1 MSCRIGINN
10 LVKSVIKDKPWFSF
24 NEKENYIEVLDSPNN
39 KINRN
44 SSFGVAK
51 SLSEKLNK
59 VVNNGYKQIGDVFY
73 PNYMNQ
79 KRIVEINPSK
89 KQLDLIKATNEKEI
103 LEIEAEIKEE
113 QLQKEFDFLT
123 NEANISINYE
133 GDITIN
139 PTNIVQI
146 TEDNKISV
154 DLLRG
159 VSEQEEIDQQEIDQ
173 PYYQLASNL
182 VNPAIEELDKYLL
195 DFLKGFNV
203 KSKEFEELKS
213 RLGVNALGATDVLNK
228 LIWYVKNRNEE
239 TLPEEAAHMIVALM
253 GEKNPDIIEL
263 LANIKNWSEYEAI
276 KNQYLPIYNDENKVK
291 IEAVGKLI
299 AKALVK
305 NYKANGLDKNKL
317 QKALDNIINFIEEI
331 LSSLSF
337 NNVFMYNESVADHI
351 AINVLSGNKDYI
363 YKIKNLNS
371 NLNAIQEINNNPHAK
386 EIINTFSSKN
396 VKMTG
401 SLAIA
406 GTENI
411 RRPEGQGI
419 HDIDFKVKNFEIFEN
434 EVEAKIPS
442 NAVPAHYGWHKKQ
455 YSTFAYLIPAE
466 GYSIRVIERKDDFTN
481 GSITDYKLY
490 NEKNEEVEVTQLNLM
505 SVDFFVY
512 KEGSNQK
519 DFDYSTEFIP
529 ASLVYEGKMSLGGKS
544 NPYFF
549 NRDKDQEDYVLRDP
563 KSFIPF
569 EKHIY
574 YQLADE
580 SSIKPGVEELF
591 DSNPE
596 LANIGTAEQYSQYLD
611 SIFPDSQLKD
621 IFYHRSNVKF
631 EKFDNSK
638 LNKLTGGVFDF
649 AKESG
654 LEKYG
659 KNLYSVLLNVK
670 KLGEGFILKNG
681 EDGLQ
686 STEMIF
692 DGSAKDVY
700 SVPDESQI
708 HILGNKQDIEGFK
721 EFVDNTANL
730 ENEMPSFQEKSVIDL
745 LQDIISN
752 RDISKAEHILDKL
765 SAKFNIPWQWS
776 TDPNEKG
783 SIKNG
788 VVYINKNSF
797 TEDTLFHEF
806 AHPFV
811 EYLAL
816 NNPTVYKI
824 LASNS
829 SKVVNAQTGKTVK
842 EEVESKYGDYSKED
856 LEKEIITEAIGLAA
870 IDQLTEE
877 NKPAFQ
883 SILDRFLN
891 FISELFG
898 FNVTLNT
905 TFKEIADTIFDD
917 TYSQD
922 LAPYLQGNY
931 FQRDNSLT
939 RDQIEQRFTDWTNRF
954 ELDPIEHKYMDSLTD
969 EILDSVSTVI
979 IQPLYDARG
988 SKLKTDLKSL
998 TGYAYGA
1005 VFGTAEHNIIQF
1017 FIDQNLNDDKSI
1029 KEDRFYDVEL
1039 LKANNLH
1046 IVDTITSDTKI
1057 PVKGFINDNIIQQSL
1072 QFVDNY
1078 LDFVKETYGE
1088 DAHIWTEQIVYDSSF
1103 PISKDRKTPL
1113 IGTADIVI
1121 VMNDGS
1127 YVVHDWK
1134 TTESKYAN
1142 RPKEAL
1148 QDIKKQ
1154 AYKEQIGTYGKM
1166 IGGNFKGGI
1175 VYPIGANKGYN
1186 VLTKLPL
1193 FPQQLEFPQPDPL
1206 KADPTNF
1213 FLYPVTVSGDEKVI
1227 ENSIEE
1233 LIIKLRFL
1241 QKKIMNK
1248 EYSLDEEEEYYDR
1261 KKSSDEIE
1269 RAIEDLETRKSFES
1283 ILRYGLDLHNEIE
1296 SILDEMNLDQVE
1308 KAQEQ
1313 IMVYLQLPSYGEYLE
1328 LKGNDLDKLVA
1339 FDYKT
1344 GRLFKKLDIKRTEL
1358 LTKQGEAEGILEL
1371 NKAEKKYS
1379 ILGKLFK
1386 GISGISDIKT
1396 LALFHKLKS
1405 KLYNRADRKTK
1416 NDLSV
1421 INKLEKDLKDYGS
1434 KNGLSI
1440 FKVYHKFLRKN
1451 SEGKPLPKLIK
1462 RVKDEFYEDIYQAIQ
1477 EDDTNKLSQYFDL
1490 TAYSEKLEEAI
1501 ENYKVK
1507 YQDISER
1514 REFFPEEITAF
1525 RNRVK
1530 STDTDENLIKQM
1542 RLDYYNRQLMKFT
1555 NNRTLIQNGKINQ
1568 QAVNHLF
1575 RTKDGKTFIKDHI
1588 ISFKESKIEEYYT
1601 SEFNEILNNPEL
1613 KNFYDFLIQ
1622 QNKYAQELNLIDYS
1636 QIYNFI
1642 PSVIASTIEQAE
1654 RGDLGSLST
1663 YDKLK
1668 RSVDVEF
1675 IDENTISKVVINP
1688 ITNEPEY
1695 QVQKLMQN
1703 DLSVDKDGVKDYT
1716 NYSLDLG
1723 YVYALYSMELH
1734 NYSTKLDLAPIGDAL
1749 INMEKTKST
1758 IKTNKWSTVVK
1769 DENGNVIEEK
1779 LGVGGINET
1788 NITFVKESI
1797 ERDVY
1802 GITHAST
1809 RDIAIPFFKF
1819 FNKEG
1824 KLSINMGKI
1833 SGTKL
1838 LRGTVAFN
1846 SHTNLGLN
1854 TLSAL
1859 GTYFGGTVNA
1869 YFEANRSDQMTKK
1882 DLIKAS
1888 NASASI
1894 FSNTLMGDKHLT
1906 LINLLDPMME
1916 NENLSRATLLSST
1929 KLRKVLNVNM
1939 LYELMRRADRAVQYN
1954 VALAV
1959 SMNYMIV
1966 NDELVNINEY
1976 IRANTTLNGKTYSQL
1991 LKEGNIN
1998 SINEI
2003 RKEIE
2008 KAIKTAK
2015 ETQSVYVLSNME
2027 GDNLDTPLTDDH
2039 VDKLRTVIKKQN
2051 SQIIGNMSQRDKM
2064 GLKNYALG
2072 QAASQYRNWMPALLQ
2087 QRFGSAEMDNDL
2099 NRLNWGKVRTTFNA
2113 LVNKDIISMT
2123 KSLFFDI
2130 NDIALGR
2137 IRSKYEEL
2145 LQDHLDK
2152 GGVESS
2158 FETYENFVEYYIAN
2172 VRSTLKELS
2181 VLISLAMLFSALASA
2196 MGWDDDDKKKSGAQ
2210 KTSYKVYSKLM
2221 SELTF
2226 FYSPSQQATIFGNV
2240 LPVLNTV
2247 ANVGKLAESLAAE
2260 SWYNTKQGI
2269 FNIDETKNI
2278 RETTPTKYAFKLP
2291 VLKEATTWM
2300 AMFNDDFRKEYNI
2313 TVQYK

>member
-139 PTNIVQI
+139 PANIVQI
-146 TEDNKISV
+146 TKDNKISV

-159 VSEQEEIDQQEIDQ
+159 VSEQEEIDQQEINQ
-173 PYYQLASNL
+173 PYLQLASNL

-299 AKALVK
+299 AKSLVK

-363 YKIKNLNS
+363 YKIKNLNP

-386 EIINTFSSKN
+386 GIINTFSSKN

-442 NAVPAHYGWHKKQ
+442 NAVPSHYGWHKKQ

-466 GYSIRVIERKDDFTN
+466 GYTIRVIERKNDDDFSN
-481 GSITDYKLY
+481 GSITDYRLY

-519 DFDYSTEFIP
+519 DFEYSTEFIP

-549 NRDKDQEDYVLRDP
+549 NRDKDQEDYVLRNP

-580 SSIKPGVEELF
+580 SSIKPGVKELF

-596 LANIGTAEQYSQYLD
+596 LANIGTAEIGID
-611 SIFPDSQLKD
+611 SIKA
-621 IFYHRSNVKF
+621 KF
-631 EKFDNSK
+631 G
-638 LNKLTGGVFDF
+638 TGEEIVVF
-649 AKESG
+649 EP
-654 LEKYG
+654 E
-659 KNLYSVLLNVK
+659 
-670 KLGEGFILKNG
+670 
-681 EDGLQ
+681 
-686 STEMIF
+686 
-692 DGSAKDVY
+692 
-700 SVPDESQI
+700 QI
-708 HILGNKQDIEGFK
+708 HILGSKQDVEGFK

-730 ENEMPSFQEKSVIDL
+730 ENEMSSFQQKSVSDL

-824 LASNS
+824 LVSNS
-829 SKVVNAQTGKTVK
+829 SKVINAQTGKTVK

-870 IDQLTEE
+870 IDQLTEK
-877 NKPAFQ
+877 NKSAFQ

-939 RDQIEQRFTDWTNRF
+939 RDQIEQRFTEWTNRF
-954 ELDPIEHKYMDSLTD
+954 NLDPIEHKYMDSLTD
-969 EILDSVSTVI
+969 EILDSVSTVV

-988 SKLKTDLKSL
+988 SKLKTDTKSL
-998 TGYAYGA
+998 TEYAYGA

-1017 FIDQNLNDDKSI
+1017 FIDQNLNSDKSI

-1103 PISKDRKTPL
+1103 PVSKDKKTPL

-1134 TTESKYAN
+1134 TTESKYGN

-1213 FLYPVTVSGDEKVI
+1213 FLYPVTISGDEKVI

-1248 EYSLDEEEEYYDR
+1248 EYSLNEEEYYDR

-1283 ILRYGLDLHNEIE
+1283 IIRYGLDLHNEIE
-1296 SILDEMNLDQVE
+1296 TILDDMNLDQVE

-1313 IMVYLQLPSYGEYLE
+1313 LVVYLQLPAYGEYLE
-1328 LKGNDLDKLVA
+1328 LKGNDLDKLDA
-1339 FDYKT
+1339 FRVKT
-1344 GRLFKKLDIKRTEL
+1344 ERLFKKLDIKRTEL

-1416 NDLSV
+1416 NDLSI

-1451 SEGKPLPKLIK
+1451 SEGKPIPKLIK

-1477 EDDTNKLSQYFDL
+1477 ENDTNKLSQYFDL

-1575 RTKDGKTFIKDHI
+1575 KFKDGKAFIKDHI

-1613 KNFYDFLIQ
+1613 KNFYDFLIN

-1636 QIYNFI
+1636 QIYTFV

-1675 IDENTISKVVINP
+1675 IDENTLSKVVINP

-1703 DLSVDKDGVKDYT
+1703 NLSVDKDGVKDYT

-1749 INMEKTKST
+1749 INMEKTKNT
-1758 IKTNKWSTVVK
+1758 IKTNKWGTVVK
-1769 DENGNVIEEK
+1769 DASGNIIEEK

-1802 GITHAST
+1802 GVTHAST

-1916 NENLSRATLLSST
+1916 NENLHRATLLSST
-1929 KLRKVLNVNM
+1929 KLRKILNVNM
-1939 LYELMRRADRAVQYN
+1939 LYELMRRADRAIQYN

-2181 VLISLAMLFSALASA
+2181 VLLSLAMLFSALASA

-2247 ANVGKLAESLAAE
+2247 ANVGKLTESLAAE

>member
-173 PYYQLASNL
+173 PYYQLA
-182 VNPAIEELDKYLL
+182 
-195 DFLKGFNV
+195 
-203 KSKEFEELKS
+203 
-213 RLGVNALGATDVLNK
+213 
-228 LIWYVKNRNEE
+228 
-239 TLPEEAAHMIVALM
+239 
-253 GEKNPDIIEL
+253 
-263 LANIKNWSEYEAI
+263 
-276 KNQYLPIYNDENKVK
+276 
-291 IEAVGKLI
+291 
-299 AKALVK
+299 
-305 NYKANGLDKNKL
+305 
-317 QKALDNIINFIEEI
+317 
-331 LSSLSF
+331 
-337 NNVFMYNESVADHI
+337 
-351 AINVLSGNKDYI
+351 
-363 YKIKNLNS
+363 
-371 NLNAIQEINNNPHAK
+371 
-386 EIINTFSSKN
+386 
-396 VKMTG
+396 
-401 SLAIA
+401 
-406 GTENI
+406 
-411 RRPEGQGI
+411 
-419 HDIDFKVKNFEIFEN
+419 
-434 EVEAKIPS
+434 
-442 NAVPAHYGWHKKQ
+442 
-455 YSTFAYLIPAE
+455 
-466 GYSIRVIERKDDFTN
+466 
-481 GSITDYKLY
+481 
-490 NEKNEEVEVTQLNLM
+490 
-505 SVDFFVY
+505 
-512 KEGSNQK
+512 
-519 DFDYSTEFIP
+519 
-529 ASLVYEGKMSLGGKS
+529 
-544 NPYFF
+544 
-549 NRDKDQEDYVLRDP
+549 
-563 KSFIPF
+563 
-569 EKHIY
+569 
-574 YQLADE
+574 DE

-596 LANIGTAEQYSQYLD
+596 LANIGTQEQYSQYLD
-611 SIFPDSQLKD
+611 SIFPDNKIEYRGDTKNLKELYYSESSKIVGNLKIGNKNKLGSGVYTTPDLNFAIKFAEQNDGEVYRVLINTKNQLTYNSRIEFLKD
-621 IFYHRSNVKF
+621 VSNFYNLDNKTPTGLDVDNFVK
-631 EKFDNSK
+631 EKQ
-638 LNKLTGGVFDF
+638 
-649 AKESG
+649 KENISI
-654 LEKYG
+654 Y
-659 KNLYSVLLNVK
+659 VK
-670 KLGEGFILKNG
+670 KAGV
-681 EDGLQ
+681 
-686 STEMIF
+686 T
-692 DGSAKDVY
+692 
-700 SVPDESQI
+700 DETVSPVLNTF
-708 HILGNKQDIEGFK
+708 ILGNEQDIEGFK

-730 ENEMPSFQEKSVIDL
+730 ENEMPFFQEKSVTDL

-776 TDPNEKG
+776 TDSNEKG

-788 VVYINKNSF
+788 VVYINKNLF

-829 SKVVNAQTGKTVK
+829 SKVINAQTGKTVK

-877 NKPAFQ
+877 NKSAFQ

-954 ELDPIEHKYMDSLTD
+954 KLDPIEHKYMDSLTD
-969 EILDSVSTVI
+969 EILDSVSTVV
-979 IQPLYDARG
+979 IQPLYDASG
-988 SKLKTDLKSL
+988 SKLKTDLKSV

-1017 FIDQNLNDDKSI
+1017 LIDQNLNDDKSI
-1029 KEDRFYDVEL
+1029 KEDRFYDLDL

-1057 PVKGFINDNIIQQSL
+1057 PVKGVINDTILEQSVE
-1072 QFVDNY
+1072 FVDNY
-1078 LDFVKETYGE
+1078 LNFVQETYGE
-1088 DAHIWTEQIVYDSSF
+1088 DVHIWTEQIVYDSSF
-1103 PISKDRKTPL
+1103 PISKDKKTPL
-1113 IGTADIVI
+1113 IGTADLIIVKE
-1121 VMNDGS
+1121 DGS
-1127 YVVHDWK
+1127 YFVHDWK

-1175 VYPIGANKGYN
+1175 VYPIGANKGYD

-1193 FPQQLEFPQPDPL
+1193 FPQELEFPQPNPL

-1233 LIIKLRFL
+1233 LIVKLRFL

-1283 ILRYGLDLHNEIE
+1283 IIRYGLDLHNEIE
-1296 SILDEMNLDQVE
+1296 SILDDMNLDQVE

-1328 LKGNDLDKLVA
+1328 LKGNDLDKLDA
-1339 FDYKT
+1339 FRVKT
-1344 GRLFKKLDIKRTEL
+1344 ERLFKKLDIKRTEL

-1371 NKAEKKYS
+1371 NKAEKKYG

-1405 KLYNRADRKTK
+1405 KLYNRADRETK
-1416 NDLSV
+1416 KDLTL

-1451 SEGKPLPKLIK
+1451 SEGKPIPKLVK
-1462 RVKDEFYEDIYQAIQ
+1462 KVKDEFYEDIYKAIQ
-1477 EDDTNKLSQYFDL
+1477 EDDVVKLSQYFDL
-1490 TAYSEKLEEAI
+1490 TAYNEKLEEAI

-1525 RNRVK
+1525 RNRVQ

-1542 RLDYYNRQLMKFT
+1542 RLDYYNRQLMKFK

-1575 RTKDGKTFIKDHI
+1575 RTKDNKIYIKDHI
-1588 ISFKESKIEEYYT
+1588 ISFKENKIKEYYT
-1601 SEFNEILNNPEL
+1601 NEFNEILNNPEL
-1613 KNFYDFLIQ
+1613 NNFYNFLIN

-1636 QIYNFI
+1636 QIYTFV

-1663 YDKLK
+1663 YNKLK

-1695 QVQKLMQN
+1695 KVQKLMQN

-1734 NYSTKLDLAPIGDAL
+1734 NYSTKSELAPIGDAL
-1749 INMEKTKST
+1749 INMEKTKNT
-1758 IKTNKWSTVVK
+1758 IKTNKWGTVVK
-1769 DENGNVIEEK
+1769 ENGNVIEEK

-1802 GITHAST
+1802 GVTHAST

-1824 KLSINMGKI
+1824 KLSISMGKI

-1859 GTYFGGTVNA
+1859 GTYFGGSVNA

-1894 FSNTLMGDKHLT
+1894 FSNSLMGNKHLT

-1916 NENLSRATLLSST
+1916 NENLKRATLLSST

-1976 IRANTTLNGKTYSQL
+1976 IRANEKLNGKTYGEL
-1991 LKEGNIN
+1991 LKEGDTNLIN
-1998 SINEI
+1998 QI
-2003 RKEIE
+2003 RKQIE

-2072 QAASQYRNWMPALLQ
+2072 QAATQYRNWMPALLQ

-2099 NRLNWGKVRTTFNA
+2099 NRLNWGKTRTTFHA

-2181 VLISLAMLFSALASA
+2181 ILISLAMLFSALTSA

-2210 KTSYKVYSKLM
+2210 KTSYKIYSKLM

-2247 ANVGKLAESLAAE
+2247 ANVGKLAGSLAAE

>member
-59 VVNNGYKQIGDVFY
+59 IVNNGYKQIGDVFY

-139 PTNIVQI
+139 PANIVQI

-263 LANIKNWSEYEAI
+263 LTNIKNWSEYEAI
-276 KNQYLPIYNDENKVK
+276 KNEYLPIYNDENKVK

-299 AKALVK
+299 AKSLVK

-386 EIINTFSSKN
+386 GIINTFSSKN

-434 EVEAKIPS
+434 EVEAKLPS
-442 NAVPAHYGWHKKQ
+442 NAVPSHYGWHKKQ

-596 LANIGTAEQYSQYLD
+596 LANIGTQEQYSQYLD
-611 SIFPDSQLKD
+611 SIFPDSQVKD
-621 IFYHRSNVKF
+621 IVYHSGSINKNDKFDRLKIGAYSKLDMFYFTSSKYF
-631 EKFDNSK
+631 EKLDTLLDFYKYYFKNYVLEDYFEEVTASNSIQDIIS
-638 LNKLTGGVFDF
+638 L
-649 AKESG
+649 A
-654 LEKYG
+654 EKILG
-659 KNLYSVLLNVK
+659 KNNLTIKNNIENSENDYKKHSGKFYGGWYDSIYESKNLLPAILNVK
-670 KLGEGFILKNG
+670 NPITSNIENGYIKNPNTGVENVGKYPASTYITNKEYDSYFISDSDIGVKNP
-681 EDGLQ
+681 E
-686 STEMIF
+686 
-692 DGSAKDVY
+692 
-700 SVPDESQI
+700 QI
-708 HILGNKQDIEGFK
+708 HILGNEQDIEGFK

-730 ENEMPSFQEKSVIDL
+730 KNEMPSFQQRSVTDL

-788 VVYINKNSF
+788 VVYINKNLF

-870 IDQLTEE
+870 IDQLIEE

-988 SKLKTDLKSL
+988 SKLKTDLKSV

-1057 PVKGFINDNIIQQSL
+1057 PVKGVINDNIIQQSL

-1103 PISKDRKTPL
+1103 PVSKDRKTPL

-1296 SILDEMNLDQVE
+1296 SILDDMNLDQVE

-1313 IMVYLQLPSYGEYLE
+1313 IMVYLQLSSYGEYLE

-1339 FDYKT
+1339 FEYKI

-1371 NKAEKKYS
+1371 NKAEKKYG

-1421 INKLEKDLKDYGS
+1421 INKLEKDLKD
-1434 KNGLSI
+1434 
-1440 FKVYHKFLRKN
+1440 
-1451 SEGKPLPKLIK
+1451 
-1462 RVKDEFYEDIYQAIQ
+1462 
-1477 EDDTNKLSQYFDL
+1477 
-1490 TAYSEKLEEAI
+1490 
-1501 ENYKVK
+1501 
-1507 YQDISER
+1507 
-1514 REFFPEEITAF
+1514 
-1525 RNRVK
+1525 
-1530 STDTDENLIKQM
+1530 
-1542 RLDYYNRQLMKFT
+1542 
-1555 NNRTLIQNGKINQ
+1555 
-1568 QAVNHLF
+1568 
-1575 RTKDGKTFIKDHI
+1575 
-1588 ISFKESKIEEYYT
+1588 
-1601 SEFNEILNNPEL
+1601 
-1613 KNFYDFLIQ
+1613 
-1622 QNKYAQELNLIDYS
+1622 
-1636 QIYNFI
+1636 
-1642 PSVIASTIEQAE
+1642 
-1654 RGDLGSLST
+1654 
-1663 YDKLK
+1663 
-1668 RSVDVEF
+1668 
-1675 IDENTISKVVINP
+1675 
-1688 ITNEPEY
+1688 
-1695 QVQKLMQN
+1695 
-1703 DLSVDKDGVKDYT
+1703 
-1716 NYSLDLG
+1716 
-1723 YVYALYSMELH
+1723 
-1734 NYSTKLDLAPIGDAL
+1734 
-1749 INMEKTKST
+1749 
-1758 IKTNKWSTVVK
+1758 
-1769 DENGNVIEEK
+1769 
-1779 LGVGGINET
+1779 
-1788 NITFVKESI
+1788 
-1797 ERDVY
+1797 
-1802 GITHAST
+1802 
-1809 RDIAIPFFKF
+1809 
-1819 FNKEG
+1819 
-1824 KLSINMGKI
+1824 
-1833 SGTKL
+1833 
-1838 LRGTVAFN
+1838 
-1846 SHTNLGLN
+1846 
-1854 TLSAL
+1854 
-1859 GTYFGGTVNA
+1859 
-1869 YFEANRSDQMTKK
+1869 
-1882 DLIKAS
+1882 
-1888 NASASI
+1888 
-1894 FSNTLMGDKHLT
+1894 
-1906 LINLLDPMME
+1906 
-1916 NENLSRATLLSST
+1916 
-1929 KLRKVLNVNM
+1929 
-1939 LYELMRRADRAVQYN
+1939 
-1954 VALAV
+1954 
-1959 SMNYMIV
+1959 
-1966 NDELVNINEY
+1966 
-1976 IRANTTLNGKTYSQL
+1976 
-1991 LKEGNIN
+1991 
-1998 SINEI
+1998 
-2003 RKEIE
+2003 
-2008 KAIKTAK
+2008 
-2015 ETQSVYVLSNME
+2015 
-2027 GDNLDTPLTDDH
+2027 
-2039 VDKLRTVIKKQN
+2039 
-2051 SQIIGNMSQRDKM
+2051 
-2064 GLKNYALG
+2064 
-2072 QAASQYRNWMPALLQ
+2072 
-2087 QRFGSAEMDNDL
+2087 
-2099 NRLNWGKVRTTFNA
+2099 
-2113 LVNKDIISMT
+2113 
-2123 KSLFFDI
+2123 
-2130 NDIALGR
+2130 
-2137 IRSKYEEL
+2137 
-2145 LQDHLDK
+2145 
-2152 GGVESS
+2152 
-2158 FETYENFVEYYIAN
+2158 
-2172 VRSTLKELS
+2172 
-2181 VLISLAMLFSALASA
+2181 
-2196 MGWDDDDKKKSGAQ
+2196 
-2210 KTSYKVYSKLM
+2210 
-2221 SELTF
+2221 
-2226 FYSPSQQATIFGNV
+2226 
-2240 LPVLNTV
+2240 
-2247 ANVGKLAESLAAE
+2247 
-2260 SWYNTKQGI
+2260 
-2269 FNIDETKNI
+2269 
-2278 RETTPTKYAFKLP
+2278 
-2291 VLKEATTWM
+2291 
-2300 AMFNDDFRKEYNI
+2300 
-2313 TVQYK
+2313 